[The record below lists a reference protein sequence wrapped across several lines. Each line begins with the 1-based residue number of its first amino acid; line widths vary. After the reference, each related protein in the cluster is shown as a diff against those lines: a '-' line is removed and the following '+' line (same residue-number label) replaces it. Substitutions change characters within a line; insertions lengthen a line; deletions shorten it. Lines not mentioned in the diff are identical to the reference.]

1 MFVQAG
7 YEFLAERQRPFIT
20 QNTVT
25 RTAVAITARQDKAE
39 LRRESRFAISLFYD
53 LVAIADRNV
62 PQAIDSIAALPHVKR
77 RDRVRKLMVFGKSGH
92 SCEKL
97 NAQPRPLRTQML
109 SLRERC
115 RCLNCT
121 CYWLFPA

>member
-53 LVAIADRNV
+53 LVAIATEMS
-62 PQAIDSIAALPHVKR
+62 PKP
-77 RDRVRKLMVFGKSGH
+77 
-92 SCEKL
+92 
-97 NAQPRPLRTQML
+97 
-109 SLRERC
+109 
-115 RCLNCT
+115 
-121 CYWLFPA
+121 